1 MSSVS
6 PPRYF
11 VWKQRCV
18 FQRWSRAVCRCV
30 FGKCHCT
37 HGSMNNLPNEKV
49 FSSINL
55 PILSFSALNSEMG
68 AICPVVSED
77 VFGDI
82 TFLPPGTVTM
92 STYSGSISPAGSFY
106 GKGALVLP
114 LLHK

>member
-1 MSSVS
+1 
-6 PPRYF
+6 
-11 VWKQRCV
+11 
-18 FQRWSRAVCRCV
+18 
-30 FGKCHCT
+30 
-37 HGSMNNLPNEKV
+37 MNNLPYEKL

-68 AICPVVSED
+68 AVCPVVSED

-92 STYSGSISPAGSFY
+92 STYSGSISPAGSSY
-106 GKGALVLP
+106 GKGALFLP